1 MPKNKI
7 AVNTIEA
14 FKEEN
19 PKKDKKIIKIK
30 TNIVFKG
37 ISFAKGSVDINNLNI
52 EDRKNLL
59 AYLKHNNLIE
69 KS

>member
-19 PKKDKKIIKIK
+19 PKKDKKIIKIRP
-30 TNIVFKG
+30 ILYL
-37 ISFAKGSVDINNLNI
+37 KGSALQKGAWI
-52 EDRKNLL
+52 
-59 AYLKHNNLIE
+59 LIILI
-69 KS
+69 